1 MLGHICPYCNGLE
14 ELHFTCPACGG
25 KMADYGALQN
35 ALGPYAPYEEN
46 SQLRGQ
52 DGCLH
57 QLYCPECEL
66 QLQMIIPL

>member
-1 MLGHICPYCNGLE
+1 
-14 ELHFTCPACGG
+14 
-25 KMADYGALQN
+25 MADYGALQN